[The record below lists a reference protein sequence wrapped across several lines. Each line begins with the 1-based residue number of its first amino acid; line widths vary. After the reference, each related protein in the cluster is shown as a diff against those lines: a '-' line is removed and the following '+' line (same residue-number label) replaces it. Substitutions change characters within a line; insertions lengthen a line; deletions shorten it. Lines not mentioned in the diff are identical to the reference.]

1 VKTKFL
7 GLISILANEYNL
19 NPMSDSTFGSVILF
33 CEKNTVWLNLSCL
46 EPVNY
51 LLKAK
56 LKIKLGTFKNRKRA
70 ASIFYV

>member
-1 VKTKFL
+1 
-7 GLISILANEYNL
+7 
-19 NPMSDSTFGSVILF
+19 MSDSTFGSVILF